1 MNLHIEKI
9 TNLINEIYINKTDD
23 LKLQKELLKELS
35 IYIGNTYYNLSVPIL
50 FNTKPIKNK
59 KILGHYLQNR
69 KIVYFLNNLQ
79 FYFHDINSL
88 FRLIFVVSHEFGHA
102 YNDVK
107 RRKVLEFLD
116 KYEDLNNLI
125 LARNLDD
132 NFEEP
137 DYIFYMNFK
146 EFYLDIYSD
155 DKRSYYKN
163 NVDCCNEE
171 NLASL
176 NGIQITEDMLRLI
189 CPSIYEKIEVDIKLE
204 AFKYIN
210 GLENFKRYDLSSDNQ
225 KNVDLMFNNSEALKH
240 AIYDNNKLIKR
251 EYNNNCKRKQTSQL
265 LLEVYKII
273 MLLGFKKLRFKKID
287 ILEKRKRFYIEL
299 MIKRDMTFPERLDD
313 IENLI
318 NYHNVFYN
326 IEWLKN
332 LIISWIY
339 QDKINTESGYSE
351 EEVEILRKL
360 IMNYLK
366 DYENGSRKN
375 K

>member
-189 CPSIYEKIEVDIKLE
+189 CPSIYEKIEVDVKLE

-225 KNVDLMFNNSEALKH
+225 KNVDLMFNNLEALKH